1 MIGNSGPLICFN
13 LVSPG
18 LLRRQHHNS
27 ASIQSG
33 LCGVELPNS
42 PNRHVYLLSRNSSGP
57 HITTTR
63 PHPPAIMVHKVLF
76 WSGFGIAVRLWQLGI
91 EMRPILAKESL
102 WVYPLFAGVGGS
114 FGYWMQGVESRQL
127 KMLAQRR
134 EAILEK
140 RRRRDQREESEGV
153 LAAAS

>member
-1 MIGNSGPLICFN
+1 MPLDNMIVQFICMAI
-13 LVSPG
+13 G
-18 LLRRQHHNS
+18 T
-27 ASIQSG
+27 
-33 LCGVELPNS
+33 
-42 PNRHVYLLSRNSSGP
+42 NRVD
-57 HITTTR
+57 
-63 PHPPAIMVHKVLF
+63 PA
-76 WSGFGIAVRLWQLGI
+76 GIAVRLWQLGI

-114 FGYWMQGVESRQL
+114 FGYWLQGVESRQL

-140 RRRRDQREESEGV
+140 RRRRDEKPEGGV